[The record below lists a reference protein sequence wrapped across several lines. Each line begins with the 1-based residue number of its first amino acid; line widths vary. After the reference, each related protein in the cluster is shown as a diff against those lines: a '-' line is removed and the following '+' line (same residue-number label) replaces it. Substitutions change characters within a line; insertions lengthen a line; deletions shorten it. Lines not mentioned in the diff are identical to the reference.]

1 MNVGGTHQDGLDQLG
16 ACKCDAMRYS
26 GVYVY
31 ENLVVVGT
39 SQRLPWQ
46 RTFSINLTAEQ
57 GGGEEY
63 IRIDDFR
70 LDCANRLLTSFRPVV
85 PSPRLRLDEGVG
97 AEERT
102 QRPAF
107 NLFHSKR
114 FQDEFPRG
122 KNDKR
127 TRSRDGVRTRL
138 HTPDSR
144 SN

>member
-1 MNVGGTHQDGLDQLG
+1 MAT
-16 ACKCDAMRYS
+16 
-26 GVYVY
+26 
-31 ENLVVVGT
+31 NLQYKLNSRAG
-39 SQRLPWQ
+39 
-46 RTFSINLTAEQ
+46 E

-70 LDCANRLLTSFRPVV
+70 LDCANHLLTSFRPVV